1 MNREAPRIECE
12 VVHATRPA
20 LVVHGGAWDIPDDE
34 LEAHRAGVLA
44 AVRLGFGLL
53 RGGASALDAVES
65 AVALLEDDRA
75 LNAGAG
81 AVLNRF
87 GEAVLDG
94 SIMDGEDLRV
104 GAVAA
109 VSTIR
114 NPVRVA
120 RRVLE
125 ATRQVL
131 LVGRG
136 AEEFAEEQGFPPIR
150 PEHLI
155 EPREVARL
163 RRHRETR
170 RRRRPAP
177 ADTVGAVA
185 IDRDG
190 RIAAAG
196 STGGTLGKRRGRV
209 GDTPLPGAGFY
220 ADSRLGGVAC
230 TGWGEGIARLS
241 MARAALARIES
252 GEDPEAAAVALL
264 DTLHSRLGGSAGL
277 LIATPDARLV
287 SAWSTPRMA
296 RGWAHPGMEAPGGAV

>member
-44 AVRLGFGLL
+44 AIRLGFGLL
-53 RGGASALDAVES
+53 GGGASALDTVES

-150 PEHLI
+150 PEDLI
-155 EPREVARL
+155 EPARGGAAAATS
-163 RRHRETR
+163 RDPPPAATRSGGHR
-170 RRRRPAP
+170 RR
-177 ADTVGAVA
+177 
-185 IDRDG
+185 
-190 RIAAAG
+190 
-196 STGGTLGKRRGRV
+196 GG
-209 GDTPLPGAGFY
+209 
-220 ADSRLGGVAC
+220 
-230 TGWGEGIARLS
+230 
-241 MARAALARIES
+241 
-252 GEDPEAAAVALL
+252 
-264 DTLHSRLGGSAGL
+264 H
-277 LIATPDARLV
+277 
-287 SAWSTPRMA
+287 
-296 RGWAHPGMEAPGGAV
+296 